1 MFGIRKPYPTLNTSR
16 EKPVA
21 KTKKMIDA
29 IKKSFP
35 DELINKLNCPLCIKT
50 EAIYMAQ
57 VSENDIN

>member
-1 MFGIRKPYPTLNTSR
+1 MFGIRKTYPTLNTSR

-35 DELINKLNCPLCIKT
+35 GDLINKLNYPLYIKT
-50 EAIYMAQ
+50 EVIYMAH

>member
-29 IKKSFP
+29 IKKSIP
-35 DELINKLNCPLCIKT
+35 DELINKLNYPLCIKT
-50 EAIYMAQ
+50 EVIYMDQ

>member
-50 EAIYMAQ
+50 EVTYMAQ